1 MTGWSRR
8 IARVIAEIDRTLDG
22 PFDVDA
28 LSRTA
33 ACSRFH
39 FQRLFS
45 AITGSSVGE
54 YRRLMLLRRAG
65 QQLAFRDNVS
75 VTEIGFDAGYEN
87 AESFS
92 RAFRRAFGQSPS
104 GFRSSPDWAVWHR
117 TYDPLLELKGSL
129 MPDADLDFDTIRFTN
144 FPETPVAVME
154 HRGPPSNVPASVKRF
169 IAWRKAHGTSP
180 TRSATYNILYDDPKT
195 TPPEDYRLD
204 ICCATTGPVAE
215 NGEGV
220 VAGMIPAGRCA
231 VLRHKGPLEF
241 AEAAIR
247 ALYRDWLPQSGEELR
262 DAPLFI
268 QRLSFFPDVPE
279 HEAETDIFL
288 PLKRGTT

>member
-1 MTGWSRR
+1 MAGWNRR
-8 IARVIAEIDRTLDG
+8 IAKAIAEIDRTLDG
-22 PFDVDA
+22 PLDLDA
-28 LSRTA
+28 LSGTA

-54 YRRLMLLRRAG
+54 YRRLMLLKRAG
-65 QQLAFRDNVS
+65 QQLAFRGHVS

-104 GFRSSPDWAVWHR
+104 GFRAAPDWAVWHR
-117 TYDPLLELKGSL
+117 TYDPLLDLKGRL
-129 MPDADLDFDTIRFTN
+129 MPATDLDFDSVRIAD
-144 FPETPVAVME
+144 FPETKLAVLE
-154 HRGPPSNVPASVKRF
+154 HKGPPAGVPASVQRF
-169 IAWRKAHGTSP
+169 IAWRKAHGTPPS
-180 TRSATYNILYDDPKT
+180 RSATYNILYDDPKT
-195 TPPEDYRLD
+195 TPPADFRMD
-204 ICCATTGPVAE
+204 ICCAVTGAIAE

-220 VAGMIPAGRCA
+220 VNRTIPAGRCA
-231 VLRHKGPLEF
+231 VLRHKGPLDF

-262 DAPLFI
+262 DFPLFV

-288 PLKRGTT
+288 PLR

>member
-1 MTGWSRR
+1 MAGWNHR
-8 IARVIAEIDRTLDG
+8 IAKAIDEIDRTLDG
-22 PFDVDA
+22 PLDVDA
-28 LSRTA
+28 LSGTA

-45 AITGSSVGE
+45 AIVGISVGE

-65 QQLAFRDNVS
+65 QQLAFRGNVS

-104 GFRSSPDWAVWHR
+104 GFRTAPDWAAWHR
-117 TYDPLLELKGSL
+117 TYDPLLEKKGRL
-129 MPDADLDFDTIRFTN
+129 MPDTGLDFDSVRIAD
-144 FPETPVAVME
+144 FPETKVAVLK
-154 HRGPPSNVPASVKRF
+154 HRGPASEVPASVQRF
-169 IAWRKAHGTSP
+169 IAWRKAHGTP
-180 TRSATYNILYDDPKT
+180 PPRSATYNILYDDPKT
-195 TPPEDYRLD
+195 TPAADFRMD
-204 ICCATTGPVAE
+204 ICCAETGAIAE
-215 NGEGV
+215 NGAGV
-220 VAGMIPAGRCA
+220 VARTIPAGRCA

-247 ALYRDWLPQSGEELR
+247 SLYRDWLPQSAEEPR
-262 DAPLFI
+262 DFPLFI
-268 QRLSFFPDVPE
+268 QRLSFFPDVAE

-288 PLKRGTT
+288 PLV

>member
-1 MTGWSRR
+1 MPGWSCR

-22 PFDVDA
+22 PLDLA
-28 LSRTA
+28 GLAGTA

-45 AITGSSVGE
+45 AIMGVSVGE

-65 QQLAFRDNVS
+65 QRLAFRDKVS

-104 GFRSSPDWAVWHR
+104 GFRSNPDWAVWHR
-117 TYDPLLELKGSL
+117 TYDPLLELKGTL
-129 MPDADLDFDTIRFTN
+129 MPDTDLDFATIRLVE
-144 FPETPVAVME
+144 FPETAVAVLE
-154 HRGPPSNVPASVKRF
+154 HVGPPAHVPASVQRF
-169 IAWRKAHGTSP
+169 IAWRKTHGMPPS
-180 TRSATYNILYDDPKT
+180 RSATYNILHDDPKSK
-195 TPPEDYRLD
+195 PPEDYRLD
-204 ICCATTGPVAE
+204 ICCAFSGVVAE

-220 VAGMIPAGRCA
+220 AAGTIPAGRCA
-231 VLRHKGPLEF
+231 VFRHKGPLEF
-241 AEAAIR
+241 AEKTIR
-247 ALYRDWLPQSGEELR
+247 SLYRDWLPQSGEEPR
-262 DAPLFI
+262 DFPLFI
-268 QRLSFFPDVPE
+268 QRLSFFPDVAE

-288 PLKRGTT
+288 PLK

>member
-22 PFDVDA
+22 PLDVEA
-28 LSRTA
+28 LSGTA

-45 AITGSSVGE
+45 AITGVSVGE

-65 QQLAFRDNVS
+65 QQLAFRGSVS

-104 GFRSSPDWAVWHR
+104 GFRTAPDWAVWHR
-117 TYDPLLELKGSL
+117 TYDPLLDLKGRL
-129 MPDADLDFDTIRFTN
+129 MTDTKPDFTTIRLAA
-144 FPETPVAVME
+144 FPETPIAVLE
-154 HRGPPSNVPASVKRF
+154 HRGPPADVPASVKRF
-169 IAWRKAHGTSP
+169 ISWRKAHGTPPS
-180 TRSATYNILYDDPKT
+180 RSATYNILYDDPKS
-195 TPPEDYRLD
+195 TPPEDYRMD
-204 ICCATTGPVAE
+204 ICCAVNGAVAE

-220 VAGMIPAGRCA
+220 VARTIPAGRCA
-231 VLRHKGPLEF
+231 VLRHKGPLEY

-247 ALYRDWLPQSGEELR
+247 ALYSDWLPKSGEEPR
-262 DAPLFI
+262 DFPLFI

-288 PLKRGTT
+288 PLK